1 MEIAELWR
9 YPVKSMAGERIT
21 RAEVTAGGL
30 PLDRGIAAFD
40 RNGRRPGHP
49 LSARHF
55 PGLLLFAAEVVGGA
69 VVVSGPDLPPTPW
82 REDRVRRRLADVCQ
96 RRLDLAEVEGGAFDD
111 APLHLIVLPSVAELA
126 GELGR
131 EVEPRRFRANLF
143 ISAAGQEGGSERRWV
158 GSELASGQV
167 VLQVAKECPRCVVTT
182 RDPTTHQ
189 RWPQLLRH
197 LAQTRDAMM
206 GVYCEVVAAG
216 PIAERDPLVLV

>member
-21 RAEVTAGGL
+21 RAEITSGGL

-40 RNGRRPGHP
+40 RKGRRPDHP
-49 LSARHF
+49 LSARHL
-55 PGLLLFAAEVVGGA
+55 PGLLLFAADVVGGE
-69 VVVSGPDLPPTPW
+69 VMVSGPDLPPTPW
-82 REDRVRRRLADVCQ
+82 REDLVRQRLGAVCRRPIE
-96 RRLDLAEVEGGAFDD
+96 LAEVEGGAFDD

-126 GELGR
+126 GELAR
-131 EVEPRRFRANLF
+131 EVDPRRFRANLL
-143 ISAAGQEGGSERRWV
+143 ISAARQEGRSERRWV

-167 VLQVAKECPRCVVTT
+167 VLRVAKECPRCVVTT

-189 RWPQLLRH
+189 QWPQLLRH

-216 PIAERDPLVLV
+216 QIAESDPLVLL